1 MSKTIRPPTGMR
13 NRFPKAS
20 KKMEAAFEEKDW
32 KTVANLAVK
41 MGIVVLSNEGGT
53 IER

>member
-20 KKMEAAFEEKDW
+20 KKMEAAFEKKDW
-32 KTVANLAVK
+32 KTVSKIAVK
-41 MGIVVLSNEGGT
+41 MGIASLSDKKGDS
-53 IER
+53 

>member
-13 NRFPKAS
+13 TRFPKAS
-20 KKMEAAFEEKDW
+20 KRMEAAFEKKDW
-32 KTVANLAVK
+32 KTIAKIAVK
-41 MGIVVLSNEGGT
+41 MGIVLLSNNGGI